1 MDIKDFEGLTKFK
14 VIIPS
19 IYIFSW
25 LTMLTGPVFFD
36 YVYSRFCIFF
46 LIYTN
51 VKVLILIT
59 IMIIA
64 TVKSSRIFKR
74 IREKPKT
81 RDRELFDK
89 AEEIYYGFIIP
100 NYKEEV

>member
-1 MDIKDFEGLTKFK
+1 MDINDFKGLTKFK

-51 VKVLILIT
+51 VKVLILIS
-59 IMIIA
+59 IMLIA
-64 TVKSSRIFKR
+64 TVKSSKIFKR
-74 IREKPKT
+74 IREKPQP
-81 RDRELFDK
+81 RDREIFDK
-89 AEEIYYGFIIP
+89 A
-100 NYKEEV
+100 